1 MSPLPSYTRFG
12 GVHPET
18 AALGN
23 CLNAAGMRAPH
34 TGQPYSEAMLLGIGG
49 GLGAGYILWEFTQH
63 HARVLVVAFRHTWQ
77 YPIRFLETICQ
88 RIGAGATV
96 HETSGQVT
104 AARQLQ
110 EALAAG
116 TPPVAWVDRAHMP
129 YLLLP
134 AVLKGHFG
142 HFVAVAG
149 QDGDAVIVDDRA
161 RRPFPVPADDFAAAR
176 GRITSYK
183 NRLLIPVPQDPATTP
198 DLQAAVEAG
207 LRDCVAN
214 LASKSDSFSLPA
226 LRKWARMM
234 TDRKNP
240 KAWPVLFA
248 NPRGLYGLLQS
259 VYEGIALDGTGGDGL
274 RSLYAAFLDEA
285 APIVG
290 RPALAEVATRYRE
303 LAAEWVAL
311 AAAALP
317 GDVPELRQ
325 ARELLREK
333 HERLMDGGE
342 AAVVATEPLA
352 ARIHA
357 HYTALNR
364 DFPLDAVATETLF
377 ADLADRLR
385 ALHANEVAA
394 AGALGEALG

>member
-1 MSPLPSYTRFG
+1 M
-12 GVHPET
+12 
-18 AALGN
+18 
-23 CLNAAGMRAPH
+23 
-34 TGQPYSEAMLLGIGG
+34 
-49 GLGAGYILWEFTQH
+49 
-63 HARVLVVAFRHTWQ
+63 
-77 YPIRFLETICQ
+77 
-88 RIGAGATV
+88 
-96 HETSGQVT
+96 
-104 AARQLQ
+104 
-110 EALAAG
+110 
-116 TPPVAWVDRAHMP
+116 PP
-129 YLLLP
+129 
-134 AVLKGHFG
+134 K
-142 HFVAVAG
+142 
-149 QDGDAVIVDDRA
+149 
-161 RRPFPVPADDFAAAR
+161 
-176 GRITSYK
+176 
-183 NRLLIPVPQDPATTP
+183 
-198 DLQAAVEAG
+198 
-207 LRDCVAN
+207 
-214 LASKSDSFSLPA
+214 
-226 LRKWARMM
+226 KWARTM

-240 KAWPVLFA
+240 KGWPVLFA
-248 NPRGLYGLLQS
+248 NRRGLYGLLQP
-259 VYEGIALDGTGGDGL
+259 VFEGIALDGTGGDGL